1 MEELIWSAAEGVAPG
16 AALRRWS
23 AQLSWRWCSTAL
35 ASGGTAMTAFTS
47 DPHAF
52 RSPAC
57 QIRREC
63 IDNPVEAGRQAR
75 HARQRRERRTP
86 VVVHRLFDDGGRVT
100 RRRRVCPYR
109 RHRSSGPL
117 TALIIIPDHFWL
129 RSDSHHY
136 IESSQGENSPS
147 GPPRRIHASGRN
159 VGHTLR
165 FVGYSLGTTV
175 SPSVP
180 MRWS

>member
-23 AQLSWRWCSTAL
+23 AQRLVAMVLNGLSPLEAQQRLPPRATPTRFDHPHAR
-35 ASGGTAMTAFTS
+35 SGGSASTIPST
-47 DPHAF
+47 
-52 RSPAC
+52 
-57 QIRREC
+57 
-63 IDNPVEAGRQAR
+63 GRQAR

-117 TALIIIPDHFWL
+117 TGRSSLFLIISGSEAIVTTTSGGLKAKTRQVVRLGESML
-129 RSDSHHY
+129 RVETSDIRFALSA
-136 IESSQGENSPS
+136 
-147 GPPRRIHASGRN
+147 IH
-159 VGHTLR
+159 
-165 FVGYSLGTTV
+165 
-175 SPSVP
+175 
-180 MRWS
+180 